1 MAVTAGLGL
10 TAMLLVGVGPV
21 GAAPGDLDTTFSSD
35 GKVTTDIGTTDAG
48 RASPS
53 SRTERSS
60 SLALLRSAEL
70 TSSRWFDMELTERWI
85 RPSHQMALR
94 RSMSVQVMTARTP

>member
-10 TAMLLVGVGPV
+10 TAMLLVGVGSV

-48 RASPS
+48 RAVAIQS
-53 SRTERSS
+53 
-60 SLALLRSAEL
+60 
-70 TSSRWFDMELTERWI
+70 DGKI
-85 RPSHQMALR
+85 
-94 RSMSVQVMTARTP
+94 VV